1 MEKCSSFWFLV
12 GYILGFVFYYMQDN
26 RASISRALLKIK
38 NRFTGK
44 PGNSDLQYYNER
56 KRFDNKMQMM
66 DELYKSILEEKEQRK
81 KKK

>member
-12 GYILGFVFYYMQDN
+12 GYILGFVFYYVQDN
-26 RASISRALLKIK
+26 RVSLFRVILGIK

-44 PGNSDLQYYNER
+44 SVKSDLQFYDER
-56 KRFDNKMQMM
+56 KRFDNRMKMM
-66 DELYKSILEEKEQRK
+66 DELYKSILEEKEKRK